1 MPKGYHRQTRK
12 ATYLPKK
19 ERPAF
24 RDPYVYPDLYYWP
37 DIDTVPAGERARR
50 LKPRRSSGQKR
61 TKRRSGA
68 RKFSGGAVVQARS
81 LTKQCFPS
89 KDAKV
94 QVPAKYLD
102 PKRAAPPLPANKS
115 CCRGKAV
122 RHKGETW
129 RSKAYTREGRKVY
142 RWVRLG

>member
-1 MPKGYHRQTRK
+1 MPKGNHRETRK
-12 ATYLPKK
+12 WIPAPKK
-19 ERPAF
+19 EAPRNADWDDVAF
-24 RDPYVYPDLYYWP
+24 TFDWNF
-37 DIDTVPAGERARR
+37 VPEGTRVAKK

-61 TKRRSGA
+61 AKRRSGA
-68 RKFSGGAVVQARS
+68 RKFSGGAAAVQARS
-81 LTKQCFPS
+81 LKAQCFPR
-89 KDAKV
+89 KDGKV

-129 RSKAYTREGRKVY
+129 RSKPYTREGRRVY
-142 RWVRLG
+142 RWVRQG